1 MKVKSYISLNSEE
14 KVKAR
19 EFIKEKRSLKDDEIE
34 KYLNSKMYNSG
45 EGLLF
50 LFENEEIQGSLGVI
64 LEFLPEKRTGL
75 LHNPLAETKEQL
87 DLLIKKSFKII
98 DKESSIDDLYL
109 GIRDDLHSVVEG
121 EEIKWMVSELGY
133 EIDYSVY
140 KMKLKD
146 RDIKLKTLDRELLS
160 EENLEEYMNV
170 YKKSFL
176 DMPHGNYKTF
186 DEVRD
191 FLNEMNEE
199 RCGYIIRENGQAIGC
214 LEIEVKEDHKGFFD
228 IGLIKEARGK
238 GYGKRILETAIE
250 TLNEKNA
257 KEVCL
262 IVIGNNKI
270 ALNMYNKRGF
280 EIYEKISDWYK
291 IK

>member
-1 MKVKSYISLNSEE
+1 MEVKSYISLNSEE

-19 EFIKEKRSLKDDEIE
+19 EFIKEKRNLKDDETE
-34 KYLNSKMYNSG
+34 KYLNSKMYNNG

-50 LFENEEIQGSLGVI
+50 LFENEEIQGSLSVI

-75 LHNPLAETKEQL
+75 LHNPLAKTKEQL
-87 DLLIKKSFKII
+87 DLLIKKSFEVI
-98 DKESSIDDLYL
+98 DKVASIDDLYL
-109 GIRDDLHSVVEG
+109 GIRD
-121 EEIKWMVSELGY
+121 EEVKVITNELGY
-133 EIDYSVY
+133 EIEYSAY

-146 RDIKLKTLDRELLS
+146 RDIKLKTLDKELLS
-160 EENLEEYMNV
+160 EENLEEYIDV

-176 DMPHGNYKTF
+176 EMPHGNYKTF
-186 DEVRD
+186 DEVKD

-199 RCGYIIRENGQAIGC
+199 RSGYIIREKGQAIGC
-214 LEIEVKEDHKGFFD
+214 LEIEIKEDNKGFFD
-228 IGLIKEARGK
+228 IGLMKEARGK

-250 TLNEKNA
+250 NLNEKNVE
-257 KEVCL
+257 EVCL

-270 ALNMYNKRGF
+270 AYDMYNKRGF

-291 IK
+291 II

>member
-1 MKVKSYISLNSEE
+1 MEVKSYLDLNSEE
-14 KVKAR
+14 KIKAR
-19 EFIKEKRSLKDDEIE
+19 EFIKENRNLKDDETE
-34 KYLNSKMYNSG
+34 KYLNSKLYSSG
-45 EGLLF
+45 RGLLF
-50 LFENEEIQGSLGVI
+50 LFESGEVKGTLGII

-75 LHNPLAETKEQL
+75 LHNPLADTNEQL
-87 DLLIKKSFKII
+87 DLLIKKSFKVI
-98 DKESSIDDLYL
+98 DKVASIDDLYL
-109 GIRDDLHSVVEG
+109 GIRDDLYSGVEG
-121 EEIKWMVSELGY
+121 KEIKGMASELGY

-146 RDIKLKTLDRELLS
+146 RDIKLKTLDKEILS
-160 EENLEEYMNV
+160 EENLEEYMDV
-170 YKKSFL
+170 YKKAFL

-186 DEVRD
+186 DEVKD
-191 FLNEMNEE
+191 FLNEMDEE
-199 RCGYIIRENGQAIGC
+199 RSGYIIRENGQAIGC
-214 LEIEVKEDHKGFFD
+214 LEIEIKEDNKGFFD

-250 TLNEKNA
+250 TLNKKNA

-270 ALNMYNKRGF
+270 AYDMYNKRGF

-291 IK
+291 IN

>member
-1 MKVKSYISLNSEE
+1 MEVKSYISLNSGE
-14 KVKAR
+14 KIKAK
-19 EFIKEKRSLKDDEIE
+19 EFIKENRKLEE
-34 KYLNSKMYNSG
+34 KEAENYLNSKMYNNG

-50 LFENEEIQGSLGVI
+50 LFENGEVKGSLGVI

-87 DLLIKKSFKII
+87 DLLIKKSFKVI
-98 DKESSIDDLYL
+98 DKVASIDDLYL
-109 GIRDDLHSVVEG
+109 GIRD
-121 EEIKWMVSELGY
+121 EEVKSITSELGY
-133 EIDYSVY
+133 EIDYSAY

-146 RDIKLKTLDRELLS
+146 RDIKLKTLYKELLS
-160 EENLEEYMNV
+160 EENLEEYIDV

-176 DMPHGNYKTF
+176 DMPHGNYKSF
-186 DEVRD
+186 DEVKD
-191 FLNEMNEE
+191 FLNEIDEE
-199 RCGYIIRENGQAIGC
+199 RSGYIIRENGQAIGC
-214 LEIEVKEDHKGFFD
+214 LEIEIKEDNKGFFD

-250 TLNEKNA
+250 TLNEKNV

-262 IVIGNNKI
+262 IVIGNNKT

-291 IK
+291 II

>member
-1 MKVKSYISLNSEE
+1 MEVKSYISLNSEE

-19 EFIKEKRSLKDDEIE
+19 EFIKEKRNLKDDETE

-50 LFENEEIQGSLGVI
+50 LFENGEIQGSLGVI

-75 LHNPLAETKEQL
+75 LHNPLAKTKEQL
-87 DLLIKKSFKII
+87 DLLIKKSFKAI
-98 DKESSIDDLYL
+98 DKVASIDDLYL
-109 GIRDDLHSVVEG
+109 GIRD
-121 EEIKWMVSELGY
+121 EEVKIITSKLGY
-133 EIDYSVY
+133 EIDYSAY

-146 RDIKLKTLDRELLS
+146 REIKIKTLNKELLS
-160 EENLEEYMNV
+160 EENLEEYIDV

-186 DEVRD
+186 DEVKD
-191 FLNEMNEE
+191 FLNEMDEE
-199 RCGYIIRENGQAIGC
+199 RSGYIIRENGQAIGC
-214 LEIEVKEDHKGFFD
+214 LEIEIKEDHKGFFD
-228 IGLIKEARGK
+228 IGLIKEERGK

-250 TLNEKNA
+250 TINKKNA

-262 IVIGNNKI
+262 ILIGNNKI
-270 ALNMYNKRGF
+270 ALNMYSKRGF

>member
-1 MKVKSYISLNSEE
+1 MEVKSYISLNSEE
-14 KVKAR
+14 KIKAR
-19 EFIKEKRSLKDDEIE
+19 KFIKEKRDLKDNEAE
-34 KYLNSKMYNSG
+34 KSLNSKMYSNG
-45 EGLLF
+45 EGVLF
-50 LFENEEIQGSLGVI
+50 LFENGEVQGSLSVI
-64 LEFLPEKRTGL
+64 LEFFPEKRTGL
-75 LHNPLAETKEQL
+75 LHNPLAEKKEQL
-87 DLLIKKSFKII
+87 ELLINNSFEVI
-98 DKESSIDDLYL
+98 DKVASIDDLYL
-109 GIRDDLHSVVEG
+109 GIRD
-121 EEIKWMVSELGY
+121 EEVKIITSELDY
-133 EIDYSVY
+133 KIDYSVY

-146 RDIKLKTLDRELLS
+146 RDIKLKTLDKELLS
-160 EENLEEYMNV
+160 EENLEEYMNI

-186 DEVRD
+186 DEIKD

-199 RCGYIIRENGQAIGC
+199 RSGYIIKEDGQTVGC
-214 LEIEVKEDHKGFFD
+214 LEIEIKEDNQGFFD

-250 TLNEKNA
+250 ILNEKNA

-270 ALNMYNKRGF
+270 ALNMYEKRGF
-280 EIYEKISDWYK
+280 EVYEKISDWYK